1 MLNLMQSAKCEPV
14 EDKVEQFTEEEAST
28 IGAESDTDA
37 EDWEHRSKAE
47 GVKELVE
54 ETWSSSLTS
63 SQTQWHRSMPS

>member
-1 MLNLMQSAKCEPV
+1 MQSAKCEPV

-54 ETWSSSLTS
+54 ET
-63 SQTQWHRSMPS
+63 